1 MYALGLEIR
10 RDRREKKYSMVACYR
25 CGKTYFV
32 TKDNLRAYNYCTVC
46 K

>member
-10 RDRREKKYSMVACYR
+10 RDRREKKYSMLSCYK
-25 CGKTYFV
+25 CGKITWV
-32 TKDNLRAYNYCTVC
+32 AKDNLRVYNYCTSC